1 MKLTFATHQKVDIED
16 SSGIRRG
23 GLFISYSTT
32 SISSSG
38 ISRLGLS
45 GGGRHDDAEA
55 EAGRCRW
62 LLLVPWPWLCCAVAA
77 LWWT

>member
-16 SSGIRRG
+16 SSGRRG
-23 GLFISYSTT
+23 ARGA
-32 SISSSG
+32 
-38 ISRLGLS
+38 